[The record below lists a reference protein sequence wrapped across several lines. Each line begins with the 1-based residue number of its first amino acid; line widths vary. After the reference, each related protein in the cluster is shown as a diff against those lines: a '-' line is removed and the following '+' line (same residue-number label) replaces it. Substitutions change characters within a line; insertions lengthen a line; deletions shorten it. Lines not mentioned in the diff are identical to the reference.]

1 MGKRSGGAAGRAG
14 SEFRQEEEKPM
25 GQGGAAG
32 QATGRRKRASLAVAI
47 VLLLGLCAGMLEM
60 TAPSLSANR
69 DFISYW
75 AAAKLLAT
83 HGNPYDAASVL
94 QLENAAGNRYSRP
107 LVMRNTPTT
116 MFLVAPL
123 GWFSER
129 TAAIAWEMMLI
140 VAALASIR
148 LLQPFCPGK
157 VPLIVY
163 FFAPV
168 VDCFL
173 AGQTTILVLL
183 GICLFFRFRERKPWG
198 AGGGL
203 VLTLLKPHLLL
214 LFWPVLLLEIVRK
227 RNFGLLGG
235 AIGGAAVA
243 SALPMAVDPRIW
255 SQYLL
260 SVRAEHI
267 ENQYF
272 PNLACQLRVLIA
284 PNQVGLQLAPALLGV
299 GVALWFWWR
308 TRQRWQWPREGALLV
323 AGSAL
328 VSPYSF
334 LVDQVLF
341 LPAAMA
347 VYPRASKTMQALFV
361 AMNAA
366 AWVLMLEV
374 PEMTSPVTIW
384 FAPALMIWCWW
395 IYRQS
400 GGVRATDSRER
411 AVAVS

>member
-1 MGKRSGGAAGRAG
+1 MGNTMERGAAAAGRGKKVALV
-14 SEFRQEEEKPM
+14 
-25 GQGGAAG
+25 AA
-32 QATGRRKRASLAVAI
+32 LA
-47 VLLLGLCAGMLEM
+47 LLLALCLCMLAM

-75 AAAKLLAT
+75 AAAKLLVT

-94 QLENAAGNRYSRP
+94 TLENGAGNRYTRP

-116 MFLVAPL
+116 VFLVAPL
-123 GWFSER
+123 GWMSER
-129 TAAIAWEMMLI
+129 AAAIAWEMLLI

-148 LLQPFCPGK
+148 LLQPFYAGR
-157 VPLIVY
+157 VSLMVY
-163 FFAPV
+163 CFAPV
-168 VDCFL
+168 ADCFL

-183 GICLFFRFRERKPWG
+183 GICLFLRFQEQKPWA
-198 AGGGL
+198 AGVAL

-214 LFWPVLLLEIVRK
+214 LFWPVLLLEAVRRRK
-227 RNFGLLGG
+227 FGVLGG
-235 AIGGAAVA
+235 AILGTAVA
-243 SALPMAVDPRIW
+243 SALPIAVDPRIW
-255 SQYLL
+255 SQYFA

-272 PNLACQLRVLIA
+272 PNLACELRVLLA
-284 PNQVGLQLAPALLGV
+284 PNHAGLQLVPAAIGIA
-299 GVALWFWWR
+299 VALWLWWR
-308 TRQRWQWPREGALLV
+308 VRERWQWPQQGALLV

-341 LPAAMA
+341 LPAVMA

-366 AWVLMLEV
+366 AWVLMLKI
-374 PEMTSPVTIW
+374 PEMGSPATIW
-384 FAPALMIWCWW
+384 FAPALMVWCWW
-395 IYRQS
+395 IYRQA
-400 GGVRATDSRER
+400 GGVGATDSSER

>member
-1 MGKRSGGAAGRAG
+1 MERDAAAAQAGRG
-14 SEFRQEEEKPM
+14 KN
-25 GQGGAAG
+25 
-32 QATGRRKRASLAVAI
+32 VALVVLL
-47 VLLLGLCAGMLEM
+47 VLLLALCLGMLAM

-94 QLENAAGNRYSRP
+94 ELENGAGNHYTRP

-123 GWFSER
+123 GWMSER
-129 TAAIAWEMMLI
+129 AAAIAWEMLLI

-148 LLQPFCPGK
+148 LLQPFYAGRFS
-157 VPLIVY
+157 LLVY
-163 FFAPV
+163 CFAPV
-168 VDCFL
+168 ADCFL

-183 GICLFFRFRERKPWG
+183 GICLFIRFQEQKPWAAG
-198 AGGGL
+198 AAL

-214 LFWPVLLLEIVRK
+214 LFWPVLLLEVAR
-227 RNFGLLGG
+227 RRRFGILGG
-235 AIGGAAVA
+235 AILGTAVA
-243 SALPMAVDPRIW
+243 SALPMALDPQIW
-255 SQYLL
+255 SQYLA

-272 PNLACQLRVLIA
+272 PNLACELRVLLA
-284 PNQVGLQLAPALLGV
+284 PHHVWLQLVPAAIGIAIALL
-299 GVALWFWWR
+299 LWWR
-308 TRQRWQWPREGALLV
+308 ARERWQWARQGALLI

-341 LPAAMA
+341 LPAVMA
-347 VYPRASKTMQALFV
+347 VYPRASRAMQALFAV
-361 AMNAA
+361 MNAV
-366 AWVLMLEV
+366 AWVLMLKI
-374 PEMTSPVTIW
+374 PEMGSPATIW
-384 FAPALMIWCWW
+384 FAPALMLWCWW
-395 IYRQS
+395 IYRQPD
-400 GGVRATDSRER
+400 GVQATDLRGR
-411 AVAVS
+411 VVAVF